1 VTASLHAP
9 SHDPTGVT
17 PSVDPKLGG
26 RADDRILIVDDEEGL
41 RDIFAECL
49 GDRYSCA
56 TASDAQEAL
65 RRLSAEPFSLVI
77 TDVNMPGLSGVELL
91 RKIRERF
98 EDVAVIMVSG
108 IDRTQRVLDAVR
120 LGAYDYLLKPCDLGV
135 LELSVERALERRAL
149 LRDARHY
156 KQDLERRNTE
166 LAHQQAELKRL
177 QAQIVHNEKMISLGQ
192 LAAGIAHE
200 LNNPAGFIYGNMEV
214 LRECAAGL
222 ERLLGFYDG
231 AALPTAVSDAA
242 ALLKREIDY
251 ENTLADLRTVIEDCT
266 NGAER
271 IRDVVQNLRT
281 FSRLDEAE
289 FKKVDIHEGIDSTIR
304 LLSRYYA
311 AGHITL
317 RRDYGELPPVD
328 CFAGQLNQMWMNL
341 LANAAQAVAN
351 GGEVRVST
359 RLEGDAVRVSVSDTG
374 AGIAAEHLDRIFEP
388 FFTTKP
394 VGEGTGLGLSITYG
408 IVERHGGTIK
418 VESRPGAG
426 TTFTVVL
433 PVNARDAVEAR
444 GQTWLSLTFQ
454 EQL

>member
-1 VTASLHAP
+1 MTASLHAP

-149 LRDARHY
+149 RRDARHH
-156 KQDLERRNTE
+156 KQELERRKTE
-166 LAHQQAELKRL
+166 LAHQQAGLKRL
-177 QAQIVHNEKMISLGQ
+177 QAPIGHKEKMISPGQ
-192 LAAGIAHE
+192 LPPGIAHE

-266 NGAER
+266 PGAAR
-271 IRDVVQNLRT
+271 IRAVVQNLRT
-281 FSRLDEAE
+281 
-289 FKKVDIHEGIDSTIR
+289 
-304 LLSRYYA
+304 
-311 AGHITL
+311 
-317 RRDYGELPPVD
+317 
-328 CFAGQLNQMWMNL
+328 
-341 LANAAQAVAN
+341 
-351 GGEVRVST
+351 
-359 RLEGDAVRVSVSDTG
+359 
-374 AGIAAEHLDRIFEP
+374 
-388 FFTTKP
+388 
-394 VGEGTGLGLSITYG
+394 
-408 IVERHGGTIK
+408 
-418 VESRPGAG
+418 
-426 TTFTVVL
+426 
-433 PVNARDAVEAR
+433 
-444 GQTWLSLTFQ
+444 
-454 EQL
+454 